1 MRAGCVFMKR
11 CMLQAYVTGVTG
23 SDKAA
28 EHYQK
33 AFDASLVSSYLNE
46 DGTYYHAELDVY
58 GQILALS
65 EAGIGEG
72 KLVTGATMQF
82 CLQFGEGEEALL
94 RKAYGVLKE
103 NADIRHALG
112 ACDFSPLMAD
122 LIDQFG
128 VRWCLFV

>member
-1 MRAGCVFMKR
+1 MKR
-11 CMLQAYVTGVTG
+11 CMLQAYVRG
-23 SDKAA
+23 SDRAA

-33 AFDASLVSSYLNE
+33 AFDASLVSSRLNE
-46 DGTYYHAELDVY
+46 DGTYYHAELDIY

-65 EAGIGEG
+65 EADVDAG
-72 KLVTGATMQF
+72 KLVTGDSMQF
-82 CLQFGEGEEALL
+82 CLHFSEWEETLV
-94 RKAYGVLKE
+94 RKAYDVLKE
-103 NADIRHALG
+103 GAYILHPLG

>member
-1 MRAGCVFMKR
+1 MKR
-11 CMLQAYVTGVTG
+11 CMLQAYVRG
-23 SDKAA
+23 SDRAA
-28 EHYQK
+28 EHYRK
-33 AFDASLVSSYLNE
+33 AFDASLVSSCLNE

-65 EAGIGEG
+65 EAGQIGGE
-72 KLVTGATMQF
+72 KPLTGDTMQF
-82 CLQFGEGEEALL
+82 CLHFGEGEETLV
-94 RKAYGVLKE
+94 RKAYDVLKE
-103 NADIRHALG
+103 DAEIRHLLG

>member
-1 MRAGCVFMKR
+1 MKR
-11 CMLQAYVTGVTG
+11 CMLQAYVVG

-33 AFDASLVSSYLNE
+33 AFDARMVSSYKNS

-65 EAGIGEG
+65 EAEHTGEG
-72 KLVTGATMQF
+72 MPVTGNTMQF
-82 CLQFGEGEEALL
+82 CLHFEEGQELL
-94 RKAYGVLKE
+94 LQKAYNVLKE
-103 NADIRHALG
+103 GAEIRHPLS
-112 ACDFSPLMAD
+112 ACDYSPLMTD

-128 VRWCLFV
+128 VRWCLFI

>member
-1 MRAGCVFMKR
+1 MKR
-11 CMLQAYVTGVTG
+11 CMLQAYVTG

-33 AFDASLVSSYLNE
+33 AFDASLVSSYLNK

-72 KLVTGATMQF
+72 KPVTGDTMQF
-82 CLQFGEGEEALL
+82 CLQFREGEEALV
-94 RKAYGVLKE
+94 RKAYDVLKHGAE
-103 NADIRHALG
+103 IRHPLG

-122 LIDQFG
+122 LIDWFG
-128 VRWCLFV
+128 VRWCLFL